1 MKEYLYREI
10 EEIRHQE
17 RSATTA
23 PELASVVPRKRQLL
37 SDFEQF
43 QAFEQNLDRS
53 FAVIRVTFE
62 VLLSTILGITLNVNN
77 VQANVAAYLIFF
89 VWCSIPFVG
98 IYYST
103 VRYIMILMNVIPY
116 QAAEESGGAVAAER
130 VVGGD
135 EIQSE
140 TISIAFRESSNV
152 LEEHPS
158 S

>member
-1 MKEYLYREI
+1 MKEYFYREI
-10 EEIRHQE
+10 EEIRQQE
-17 RSATTA
+17 ASATTA
-23 PELASVVPRKRQLL
+23 PELASVVLRKRQLL

-43 QAFEQNLDRS
+43 RAFEQNLDRS

-62 VLLSTILGITLNVNN
+62 VLISTVLGVTLNVNN
-77 VQANVAAYLIFF
+77 VQANVAAYLVFF
-89 VWCSIPFVG
+89 VWCSIPMVG
-98 IYYST
+98 IYYDN
-103 VRYIMILMNVIPY
+103 VRYVMIFKKIITY
-116 QAAEESGGAVAAER
+116 QAAEESGGAVAAEK

-140 TISIAFRESSNV
+140 TISIALGESSNV